1 MESRDLYVNIW
12 RNLTAEKSMVFLA
25 GPRQSGKTTLAHIIS
40 KKFTNTLYF
49 NWDIAEHRVRLIENP
64 TFFEA
69 VQRKDSSTPLIV
81 FDEIHK
87 YKEWKNYL
95 KGVYDQFH
103 GSYQFLVAGSGR
115 LDIYQKGGDSLAGRY
130 YLFHLGPFTVAELGG
145 CNLPIR
151 NWLREPLKV
160 NMEEKEKLREI
171 WSRLSTLSGFPEPYL
186 SGRTTTYHRWTNAY
200 SQQLIREDIR
210 DLTGIKSIGETE
222 LLYLLLPSKVGSPL
236 SVPSLAGDLRAS
248 YNSIRNWLSVFER
261 FFLIF
266 SIGPWTHKIARA
278 IQKERK
284 IYLLD
289 SPKIEDP
296 SARFEN
302 MVALELWRA
311 VTSWNDMGYGSFSL
325 HFIKNK
331 EQQEVDF
338 LIAKDRKPFLLVE
351 AKLSDMEASPA
362 LKKFQRALNVPA
374 IQLIEESE
382 GYRVFS
388 HKSQSLLVAPA
399 YQWLSQ
405 LP

>member
-12 RNLTAEKSMVFLA
+12 RNLAAEKSMVFLA

-49 NWDIAEHRVRLIENP
+49 NWDIAEHRARLIENP

-145 CNLPIR
+145 RNVPIG

-171 WSRLSTLSGFPEPYL
+171 WSRLSTLTGFPEPYL
-186 SGRTTTYHRWTNAY
+186 SGRTTTYRRWTNAY

-222 LLYLLLPSKVGSPL
+222 LLYLLLPSKVGSPI
-236 SVPSLAGDLRAS
+236 SVPSLAGDLRVS

-289 SPKIEDP
+289 SPKIEEP

-338 LIAKDRKPFLLVE
+338 LIAKERNPFLLVE

-362 LKKFQRALNVPA
+362 LKKFQPALNIPA
-374 IQLIEESE
+374 IQLIEESD

-388 HKSQSLLVAPA
+388 HEGQSILVAPA